1 MKKLGSLNKNPFR
14 SIPIIDIVKCRALGR
29 PFLLVGIYF
38 FFSNFHLDAI
48 FGKEYLNFCTSLRLI
63 KCIFPTGQ
71 TLLFSVECKE
81 SRIRNLLMIDDSRE
95 QKHLVLYQIK
105 EVLNASRLG
114 LRQDRTQFGEKCNI
128 VGQKLVHFKRVQYCA
143 GWMCWMFFV
152 RYLTA
157 YDEPIL
163 NYYER
168 NAVTQKSDHI
178 SAAT

>member
-1 MKKLGSLNKNPFR
+1 MKKLGSLNNNPFR
-14 SIPIIDIVKCRALGR
+14 SILIIDIVKCCALGG
-29 PFLLVGIYF
+29 PFLLVVIF

-63 KCIFPTGQ
+63 KGIFPTSQ

-95 QKHLVLYQIK
+95 QKHLVLYQIG

-128 VGQKLVHFKRVQYCA
+128 VDQKLVHFKRVQYCA
-143 GWMCWMFFV
+143 G
-152 RYLTA
+152 
-157 YDEPIL
+157 
-163 NYYER
+163 
-168 NAVTQKSDHI
+168 
-178 SAAT
+178 